1 MTKITKFAHNGTYQ
15 FLRVQNKNQY
25 KTHKNFSNSAI
36 YGGIETFDIKA
47 KTRIDIEKFFLV
59 FFSALRKSQRRA
71 III

>member
-1 MTKITKFAHNGTYQ
+1 MTKFTHITELINFCEK
-15 FLRVQNKNQY
+15 Y

-59 FFSALRKSQRRA
+59 AFSALRKSQRRA

>member
-1 MTKITKFAHNGTYQ
+1 MTKFAHNGTYQ
-15 FLRVQNKNQY
+15 FFRGYKIKY

-47 KTRIDIEKFFLV
+47 KTKIDIEKFFLV
-59 FFSALRKSQRRA
+59 AFSALRKSQRRA